1 MNTDKFSFRRFWL
14 VLRWRFLS
22 EWNILAFL
30 VITSFLVIIATVL
43 IAKFFLY
50 EPSDKEGFADYIS
63 GFPAGI
69 LMGVCAMAG
78 VLFSDFLR
86 KKDKRREIL
95 MLPALP
101 SEKALGSL
109 LFYIPTFPVMVFLG
123 LKAGLKVFKLIMY
136 RLPDSL
142 YVDFDA
148 CAAVEPYM
156 TFGMLAVVS
165 MILLIC
171 TSTLLGAMLFR
182 KVYGLFAILVLLVES
197 LIAPVIAV
205 VFDFQLSES
214 MPATYSLIFSV
225 CIFWTV
231 VNLWMAYKIFLNT
244 DIAEHGLMRKV

>member
-1 MNTDKFSFRRFWL
+1 
-14 VLRWRFLS
+14 
-22 EWNILAFL
+22 
-30 VITSFLVIIATVL
+30 
-43 IAKFFLY
+43 
-50 EPSDKEGFADYIS
+50 
-63 GFPAGI
+63 
-69 LMGVCAMAG
+69 
-78 VLFSDFLR
+78 
-86 KKDKRREIL
+86 
-95 MLPALP
+95 
-101 SEKALGSL
+101 
-109 LFYIPTFPVMVFLG
+109 MVFLG

-156 TFGMLAVVS
+156 KFGMLAAVS